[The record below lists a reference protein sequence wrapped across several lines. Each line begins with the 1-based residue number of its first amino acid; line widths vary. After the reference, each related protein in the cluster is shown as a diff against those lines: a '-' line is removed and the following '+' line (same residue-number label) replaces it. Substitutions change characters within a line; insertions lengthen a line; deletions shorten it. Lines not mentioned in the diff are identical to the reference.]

1 MSFID
6 KVLMLAATLS
16 LCCNVACV
24 EGMTPP
30 TKPTPDINKPT
41 GESLT
46 PITDQLVATAG
57 ATELMRTKAAQLR
70 EATGVEDGTLRS
82 AVYVY
87 SATVEKY
94 AQEPKKLAARV
105 ALLGMSDV
113 YLSISRDVLTATSGN
128 QRVWY
133 GEFISA
139 LHTYNIKVY
148 AMRMQNNSL
157 YLDPEG
163 VRTEVEAVKAWNGS
177 VVASARIDGISADLE
192 PHTMKSSDSN
202 AQKLGYYWDSTNN
215 YGVGGSNDKLVG
227 LTLDRLGYAKELLGD
242 LELCEAVFSAFQPKY
257 NQGVLS
263 RGCAGDFLGV
273 CDWIMVMAYRTTA
286 DKVWA
291 DVEYYLKAATS
302 EAHKGRVSV
311 AVKVHQNELDSVSP
325 SLKPLG
331 WQGVVEALESITERG
346 KAWSAFRGVD
356 YFQYVGLEDLWESL

>member
-1 MSFID
+1 MSLIN

-16 LCCNVACV
+16 LCCCNVACM

-30 TKPTPDINKPT
+30 TKPTPKPT
-41 GESLT
+41 DEQLT

-57 ATELMRTKAAQLR
+57 ATELMRSKAAQLR
-70 EATGVEDGTLRS
+70 EATGVENGALRS
-82 AVYVY
+82 AVYIY

-128 QRVWY
+128 QRAWY

-148 AMRMQNNSL
+148 AMRLQNNSI
-157 YLDPEG
+157 YLNPES

-192 PHTMKSSDSN
+192 PHTMKSSDSS
-202 AQKLGYYWDSTNN
+202 AQQLGYYWDSTNN
-215 YGVGGSNDKLVG
+215 YGVGGSNDRLVG

-242 LELCEAVFSAFQPKY
+242 LELCEALFSAFQPKY
-257 NQGVLS
+257 NQGLLS
-263 RGCAGDFLGV
+263 KGCADDFLAV
-273 CDWIMVMAYRTTA
+273 CDWVMVMAYRTTA
-286 DKVWA
+286 DKVWT
-291 DVEYYLKAATS
+291 DVEHYLKAAS
-302 EAHKGRVSV
+302 ANYKASVSV

-356 YFQYVGLEDLWESL
+356 YFQWVGLEDLWETL